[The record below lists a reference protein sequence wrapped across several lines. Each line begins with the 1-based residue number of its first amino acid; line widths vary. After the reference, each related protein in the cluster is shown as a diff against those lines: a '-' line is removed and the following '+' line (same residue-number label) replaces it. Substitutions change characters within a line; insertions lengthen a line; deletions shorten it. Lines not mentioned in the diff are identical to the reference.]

1 MTQPLVT
8 YVGNGANR
16 EFDIPFPFL
25 SKTHVEVRVNGS
37 IIPVL
42 EWVNQARV
50 RLATPPGTGA
60 NVEVRRNTPVAL
72 PLVDFQ
78 NGAVLTEEDLNTAV
92 LQLLYKQQEI
102 TAFYEIKLNQ
112 AQIRIAQANGIVV
125 DPEDVANQLAAL
137 VLEEQVLANFQQRIN
152 DIDSNAA
159 VTAALSSSLTT
170 VNQSIASPLSG
181 NSALK
186 VALDDLRVDHE
197 SLSSVVDGLID
208 LGNGQGVA
216 AVIQNETNARVA
228 GDAALAATI
237 ALIGAKSGDA
247 LSFILDLTKVR
258 VSPTE
263 TLSTRLSTIA
273 SSIAANSAAITT
285 EQNTRTTAIAAEATA
300 RQALGAA
307 LTTSINNE
315 TSARTAA
322 IQQEQTARANAISA
336 EATAR
341 QQLSSTLTSLING
354 ETTARQAA
362 IANEQSARS
371 TAISAEATARQQ
383 LGAALLA
390 DIDAVEGSVSTL
402 SSQVSTESTARVNGD
417 AALASTISLIGA
429 KNGGN
434 TAFILNESTVQLT
447 GGVSL
452 GTRLSG
458 IDTSVA
464 NVNAAVVNE
473 QTARANADTALSTSI
488 STVSTNLG
496 GLTSTVS
503 TLSSS
508 VNGIAAR
515 YGVSLDV
522 NGYVTGFV
530 QNNNGSSGDFTIM
543 ADRFRVVT
551 PGNTPRTVFDVDATG
566 VTLNG
571 NVKVNGALLINGT
584 VTTGGLAANAAT
596 SGASAFGDSAISL
609 TTSWQTMASCTVNM
623 TGGAARVDFCSLIN
637 GMADATGC
645 PVNIR
650 LLRNGTVVRESN
662 LTILPGEQTVFTGTF
677 NEYSVVIKTPVTGSF
692 PMFLVDTSGA
702 TGNVT
707 YTIELRLGNANA
719 DYATAAHRQIAVT
732 EFRR

>member
-8 YVGNGANR
+8 YVATGGQL
-16 EFDIPFPFL
+16 EFDVPFPYL
-25 SKTHVEVRVNGS
+25 STTHVEVRVNGS
-37 IIPVL
+37 SVPVL
-42 EWVNQARV
+42 GWVNQSRL
-50 RLATPPGTGA
+50 RLATPPGSGA
-60 NVEVRRNTPVAL
+60 NVEVRRNTPIAL

-102 TAFYEIKLNQ
+102 TAFYEAKLNQ
-112 AQIRIAQANGIVV
+112 AQIRIAQASGVVV

-152 DIDSNAA
+152 DIDSNAGA
-159 VTAALSSSLTT
+159 TAALNTQLTQI
-170 VNQSIASPLSG
+170 NQAIASPLSG

-186 VALDDLRVDHE
+186 TSLDGLRSDHE
-197 SLSSVVDGLID
+197 SLSDVVDGLID
-208 LGNGQGVA
+208 LGNGQGIA
-216 AVIQNETNARVA
+216 AIIQSESDARLA
-228 GDAALAATI
+228 GDTALAATI

-263 TLSTRLSTIA
+263 TLATRLSSIA
-273 SSIAANSAAITT
+273 SSIGANSSAITA
-285 EQNTRTTAIAAEATA
+285 EQTARTTAIAAEALA
-300 RQALGAA
+300 RQQLGAA
-307 LTTSINNE
+307 LNTSINNE
-315 TSARTAA
+315 TAARTAA
-322 IQQEQTARANAISA
+322 ITTEQQARATAISA

-341 QQLSSTLTSLING
+341 QQLSTSLTSLING
-354 ETTARQAA
+354 ETSARQAA
-362 IANEQSARS
+362 ISAEQSARS
-371 TAISAEATARQQ
+371 TALSSEATARQQ

-390 DIDAVEGSVSTL
+390 DIDAVEGSVTSL
-402 SSQVSTESTARVNGD
+402 SAQVLTESSARVSGD
-417 AALASTISLIGA
+417 AALASTLSLLGA

-434 TAFILNESTVQLT
+434 TAFVLNESTVQLT
-447 GGVSL
+447 GGVAL

-458 IDTSVA
+458 IDTTIG
-464 NVNAAVVNE
+464 NVNAAVVAE
-473 QTARANADTALSTSI
+473 QSARATADNALSTSI

-530 QNNNGSSGDFTIM
+530 QNNNGSTGDFTIL
-543 ADRFRVVT
+543 ADKFRVVT

-566 VTLNG
+566 VTMNG
-571 NVKVNGALLINGT
+571 NVKINGALLINGT

-596 SGASAFGDSAISL
+596 AGTSAFTDASANI
-609 TTSWQTMASCTVNM
+609 TTTWQDMASCTLTM
-623 TGGAARVDFCSLIN
+623 TGGAARVDFCALIN
-637 GMADATGC
+637 GMASATGC

-650 LLRNGTVVRESN
+650 LLRNGTLVRESN
-662 LTILPGEQTVFTGTF
+662 LTILPGEQTVLFGQF
-677 NEYSVVIKTPVTGSF
+677 NENSVVIKTPVTGSF

-702 TGNVT
+702 TGSIT
-707 YTIELRLGNANA
+707 YTIQLRLGNNNAN
-719 DYATAAHRQIAVT
+719 YATAAHRQIAVT